1 MEFKVKG
8 NDELYHYGILG
19 QKWGKRNGPPYPL
32 DDEDHS
38 ATEKKSG
45 WRKSLTKNKAN
56 EKALTTDQK
65 KALLDKNFKR
75 TLAIIGG
82 VTVAALA
89 GYAVY
94 KSGRNADMDKLFS
107 GASQL
112 IQKGKSLYRVGTP
125 DKDLNYNFYAV
136 NDKFDAAKYA
146 GNLGLQ
152 RALQQGSMPYQ
163 IKFDIVKDIKVPS
176 KETAAKVYSE
186 LYDNDSDFREA
197 VKNANILINFTDFL
211 FGGNMSKKPSYE
223 EFNRFLVVHDDPG
236 GSTNFDK
243 NWNKLYDKLLNMGYG
258 ALYDYNDGGRESKSG
273 YNAKNPLIVFDKDA
287 VIFNTVKKLNGGKIA
302 ANLLGDDLVNN
313 GYKYI
318 AGAGLIGTVAAKVK
332 KDRKEQEIE
341 DAKRYSKS
349 KKSR

>member
-125 DKDLNYNFYAV
+125 DKDLN
-136 NDKFDAAKYA
+136 
-146 GNLGLQ
+146 
-152 RALQQGSMPYQ
+152 
-163 IKFDIVKDIKVPS
+163 
-176 KETAAKVYSE
+176 
-186 LYDNDSDFREA
+186 
-197 VKNANILINFTDFL
+197 
-211 FGGNMSKKPSYE
+211 
-223 EFNRFLVVHDDPG
+223 
-236 GSTNFDK
+236 
-243 NWNKLYDKLLNMGYG
+243 
-258 ALYDYNDGGRESKSG
+258 
-273 YNAKNPLIVFDKDA
+273 
-287 VIFNTVKKLNGGKIA
+287 
-302 ANLLGDDLVNN
+302 
-313 GYKYI
+313 
-318 AGAGLIGTVAAKVK
+318 
-332 KDRKEQEIE
+332 
-341 DAKRYSKS
+341 
-349 KKSR
+349 